1 MSLKG
6 NVKYHNFTTHFRRIF
21 PRREEI
27 AISRDPYQKKK
38 KNRIHGTCFLL
49 GISIHDEPGLVATYC
64 LGEPRLTLPVNG
76 RCLPYLTLTPM
87 YCGSETSFDPSQY
100 KSNSYWGIQAVLWKP
115 DLPCFITS
123 SKLVSGKHRDYLRHG
138 PSNWGIHQ
146 FSISIIV
153 CVSIF
158 AGGDREG
165 KTTTLLSFCPST
177 CLIFPVALQFKLT
190 ARMPFDVGQQDEF
203 KLDRI
208 IAIHSFLR
216 SLRRVENFRQF
227 DVGASGGPDCLK

>member
-123 SKLVSGKHRDYLRHG
+123 SKLVSGKHRGYLRHG

-158 AGGDREG
+158 AGGGSRGQDDHAAVILPEHMSWFFQW
-165 KTTTLLSFCPST
+165 LFSLS
-177 CLIFPVALQFKLT
+177 
-190 ARMPFDVGQQDEF
+190 
-203 KLDRI
+203 
-208 IAIHSFLR
+208 
-216 SLRRVENFRQF
+216 
-227 DVGASGGPDCLK
+227 